1 MPEYSFICEDCDNR
15 FSLYMSY
22 TKYEQGGFCCDICN
36 SVDIY
41 RDYNTDL
48 SDMVGSVK
56 KSDSEL
62 KTLGDLADRNRDKMS
77 NDHKEHLSRKHNEYK
92 LDKPNDTLP
101 KGWNRLKKPPKPQWR
116 QKS

>member
-15 FSLYMSY
+15 FSLYMPY
-22 TKYEQGGFCCDICN
+22 TKYEQGRFCCDKCN
-36 SVDIY
+36 SVAIY

-62 KTLGDLADRNRDKMS
+62 KTLGDLANRNRDKMS
-77 NDHKEHLSRKHNEYK
+77 DDKKEHLHRKHNEYK
-92 LDKPNDTLP
+92 LNKPNDPLP
-101 KGWNRLKKPPKPQWR
+101 HGWSRITKPKKTKWT
-116 QKS
+116 KK